1 MDWDSDET
9 SEDVLGHQLVHAGPH
24 IDLAAIRRA
33 ANGGGNEH
41 FIHLLADALPQ
52 IVWTAQPDGHLD
64 YYNRR
69 WYDYT
74 GYSREESLHRDWWTT
89 ILHPDDVEMCR
100 ERWYAAVASG
110 QAYEVEYRFKDRTTG
125 GYRWFLGRALPVR
138 DEAGLVIKWFGTFTD
153 IDDQKMALQAREDF
167 LAIASHELKSPLTAL
182 KLGVD
187 SLRRRIGAG
196 GEVPASLIPTL
207 DSIDRQVA
215 RFSRLVSDLLDIT
228 RIAGGR
234 FHLRYE
240 NLDLVALVRDAIE
253 LLDPEAA
260 TTGAEIRLHA
270 AGSIRGRWDRL
281 RLGGAIANLLS
292 NAIKYG
298 KRRPIDVTVES
309 CGATAWISVRDRGD
323 GIPLDDQSLIFERFT
338 RAAKGHNP
346 GGLGLGLYI
355 ARQIAEQHH
364 GRLSVESR
372 PSEGATFTIELPL

>member
-1 MDWDSDET
+1 MDWDGEDGA
-9 SEDVLGHQLVHAGPH
+9 EDVLGQQLVHAGPH
-24 IDLAAIRRA
+24 IDLTAIRRA
-33 ANGGGNEH
+33 ANGGNEH

-74 GYSREESLHRDWWTT
+74 GYSREAPLQQEWWTSV
-89 ILHPDDVEMCR
+89 LHPDDVQMCR
-100 ERWYAAVASG
+100 DRWQAAVASG
-110 QAYEVEYRFKDRTTG
+110 QTYEVEYRFKDRTTG

-138 DEAGLVIKWFGTFTD
+138 NEAGRVVKWFGTFTD
-153 IDDQKMALQAREDF
+153 IDDQKQALQAREDF

-187 SLRRRIGAG
+187 SLRRRIESGTELSAQALT
-196 GEVPASLIPTL
+196 PSL
-207 DSIDRQVA
+207 DAIDRQVG

-234 FHLRYE
+234 FHLRHE
-240 NLDLVALVRDAIE
+240 NLDLAVVVRDAVE
-253 LLDPEAA
+253 LLVPEAA
-260 TTGAEIRLHA
+260 SAGSEIRLYSS
-270 AGSIRGRWDRL
+270 GPIRGRWDRL

-298 KRRPIDVTVES
+298 RGRPIDVTV
-309 CGATAWISVRDRGD
+309 GIRGTTAYVSVRDRGE

-338 RAAKGHNP
+338 SAERGHSP

-355 ARQIAEQHH
+355 ARQIVQQHQ
-364 GRLSVESR
+364 GVLWVQST
-372 PSEGATFTIELPL
+372 PGEGATFTIELPL